1 MTGRSEIVSLLTNL
15 TLAHSP
21 AHKEG
26 VRVIKGLED
35 FVRFVKLFF

>member
-1 MTGRSEIVSLLTNL
+1 MTDRSEIVILLTNL

-21 AHKEG
+21 AHRES

-35 FVRFVKLFF
+35 FVRFVRLFF

>member
-1 MTGRSEIVSLLTNL
+1 MTGRFKSVSLLTNL

-21 AHKEG
+21 AHKESL
-26 VRVIKGLED
+26 RVIKGLED